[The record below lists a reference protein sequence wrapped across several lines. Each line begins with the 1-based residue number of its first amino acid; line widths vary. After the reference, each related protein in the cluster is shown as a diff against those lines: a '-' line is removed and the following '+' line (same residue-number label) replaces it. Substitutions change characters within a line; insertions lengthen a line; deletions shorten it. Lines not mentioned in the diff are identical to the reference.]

1 MANSDKH
8 FMFRASKTTQISNQI
23 HDNQKLANT
32 GTITLIQ
39 QSQGPL
45 LLNKQKSLQQLQDN
59 KQQLSFL
66 LYQEEYEDTVID
78 EAAVVTGGE
87 ENQ

>member
-66 LYQEEYEDTVID
+66 YIRKNMKTL
-78 EAAVVTGGE
+78 
-87 ENQ
+87 